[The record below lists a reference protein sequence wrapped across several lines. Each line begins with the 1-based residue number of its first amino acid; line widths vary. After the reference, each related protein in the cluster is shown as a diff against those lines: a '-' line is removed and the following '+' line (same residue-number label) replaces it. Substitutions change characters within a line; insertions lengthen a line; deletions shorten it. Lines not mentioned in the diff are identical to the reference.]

1 MNETNTPLAEEIRQA
16 KRPKLDLSLPS
27 RTDVPDTAIEERSRE
42 LGGRWGA
49 TTQIQPPATSESREP
64 MAPLIS
70 VRFDCPDYVDRAIS
84 VAAAEQNVTKTYL
97 ILKALKA
104 DGYEIRDVDLVVD
117 RRRDRKARVK
127 AANGILP
134 SA

>member
-1 MNETNTPLAEEIRQA
+1 MSETNNPLADEIRQA
-16 KRPKLDLSLPS
+16 KRPRLDLALPA
-27 RTDVPDTAIEERSRE
+27 RADVPDAAIDERSRE

-49 TTQIQPPATSESREP
+49 STQIQPEPSQPPEP

-70 VRFDCPDYVDRAIS
+70 VRFDCPNYIDRAIS

-104 DGYEIRDVDLVVD
+104 DGYEIRDVDLVAD
-117 RRRDRKARVK
+117 RRRDRKARGRV
-127 AANGILP
+127 G
-134 SA
+134 

>member
-1 MNETNTPLAEEIRQA
+1 MSETDNPLAGEIRQA
-16 KRPKLDLSLPS
+16 KRPRLDLALPA
-27 RTDVPDTAIEERSRE
+27 RTDVPDAAIEERSRE

-49 TTQIQPPATSESREP
+49 SSQIQPPVATEPQEP

-104 DGYEIRDVDLVVD
+104 DGYEIKNVDLVAD
-117 RRRDRKARVK
+117 RRRDRKARGRV
-127 AANGILP
+127 G
-134 SA
+134 

>member
-1 MNETNTPLAEEIRQA
+1 MSETNNPLADEIRQA
-16 KRPKLDLSLPS
+16 KRPRLDLALPA
-27 RTDVPDTAIEERSRE
+27 RTDAPDAAIEKRSRE

-49 TTQIQPPATSESREP
+49 NTQIQPTEMSEAPEP

-70 VRFDCPDYVDRAIS
+70 VRFDCPDYIDRAIS

-104 DGYEIRDVDLVVD
+104 DGYEIKDVDLVAD
-117 RRRDRKARVK
+117 RRRDRKARGRV
-127 AANGILP
+127 G
-134 SA
+134 